1 MKFCSV
7 VFGVTLRQGSSRTGT
22 NGNSVPVLFYTTGTS
37 FPWFF
42 SVYSNVVNCNFPWKS
57 FGYKA
62 DSLADS
68 DICVYVYD
76 IMDDLSAM

>member
-1 MKFCSV
+1 M
-7 VFGVTLRQGSSRTGT
+7 
-22 NGNSVPVLFYTTGTS
+22 
-37 FPWFF
+37 
-42 SVYSNVVNCNFPWKS
+42 WKS

-76 IMDDLSAM
+76 YDIMDDKSAM